1 MTGIAAIL
9 YGLLETVEGVGLW
22 LDRLW
27 AEYLT
32 VIATSLLVPLELYEL
47 VHKPTLLKAGGIA
60 VNLVI
65 VGYLGWRL
73 HERVTAA
80 GDGKGRLAND

>member
-9 YGLLETVEGVGLW
+9 YGGLETVEGYGLW
-22 LDRLW
+22 RDRLW

-60 VNLVI
+60 VNLLI
-65 VGYLGWRL
+65 VGYLAWRL
-73 HERVTAA
+73 HERVT
-80 GDGKGRLAND
+80 KEGRLAND